1 MSLAFFETKRKLQ
14 RMEEGLLHLEGKERT
29 SFQELFD
36 IVWVYHDNALEG
48 EVFTPDEL
56 RAALGDQ
63 VVTVTDSSA
72 TSTFRDIRAHKE
84 AISFVRREA
93 TKRCQTS
100 LLALAKQIHERLT
113 PDPADRPGK
122 YRRNGQVARSYF
134 HEIADANR
142 ISYLLRKILNW
153 AISEDA
159 QRDHPIEVAC
169 RVHYEFIHIF
179 PFEKHSGR
187 VGRLLLNYMLL
198 REGFLPAVI
207 HAQDR
212 QRYYDAFR
220 TVSPDALTALVH
232 ESIENSI
239 DSVQRRLRQRRATGP
254 LRVAV

>member
-14 RMEEGLLHLEGKERT
+14 QMEEGLAHLDTRERA
-29 SFQELFD
+29 SFWELFD

-63 VVTVTDSSA
+63 VVTVTDSSS
-72 TSTFRDIRAHKE
+72 TSVLRDIRAHKD

-93 TKRCQTS
+93 AKRCQTS

-113 PDPADRPGK
+113 PDPAERPGK
-122 YRRNGQVARSYF
+122 YRRNGQVQRTYF

-153 AISEDA
+153 AISDDA

-169 RVHYEFIHIF
+169 RVHHEFIHIF
-179 PFEKHSGR
+179 PFEKNSGR
-187 VGRLLLNYMLL
+187 VGRLLLSYMLL

-212 QRYYDAFR
+212 QRYYDSFR
-220 TVSPDALTALVH
+220 TPDAELLTGLVH

-239 DSVQRRLRQRRATGP
+239 DSVQRRLRQQGTTGP
-254 LRVAV
+254 LRAAV